1 MSTSQKIAFH
11 TLGCKLN
18 FSETSS
24 LANQAIDAGYH
35 RVEVDEQADIY
46 VVNTCSVTENADKE
60 CRYIVRKIK
69 RLAPESKVIILGC
82 YAQLK
87 PKEIAE
93 IDGVDM
99 VLGATEKFNLLDN
112 INDLALSESTIVK
125 AEDIK
130 DVNEFIP
137 SFSSGDRTRT
147 FLKVQD
153 GCDYFCT
160 FCTIP
165 LARGRSRSQSIE
177 KTMETFK
184 AAVET
189 GVLEIVLTGVNT
201 GDFGKTSDG
210 KKRTEETFYDLVKE
224 IDDKYRGTGL
234 RVRVSSIEP
243 NLITDEIVK
252 LVSESDVFMPHFHI
266 PLQSGSDEMLTSM
279 QRKYDANF
287 YRKKLEFIKSVMPHA
302 AIGVDVIVG
311 YPEETDTHFDES
323 YDFVNSLPIS
333 YLHVF
338 TYSER
343 ANTRAIKSEISVPI
357 ELRRERNKKLRIL
370 SDKMKRKFYE
380 EHLGKTYD
388 VLFEHD
394 NDNGFMN
401 GYTSNYIRVRAMFDA
416 DLVGKITKFNL
427 DKINP
432 FLFVEGTIRP

>member
-1 MSTSQKIAFH
+1 MSTQQKIAFH

-24 LANQAIDAGYH
+24 LANQAIDAGYQ
-35 RVEVDEQADIY
+35 RVDMDEQADVY
-46 VVNTCSVTENADKE
+46 VINTCSVTENADKE

-69 RLAPESKVIILGC
+69 RTAPDSNVIIIGC

-99 VLGATEKFNLLDN
+99 VLGATEKFNLLDH
-112 INDLALSESTIVK
+112 IQQLEAGSTIVK
-125 AEDIK
+125 ADDIK
-130 DVNEFIP
+130 EINEFVP

-165 LARGRSRSQSIE
+165 LARGRSRSQSIA
-177 KTMETFK
+177 KTMEAFQQ
-184 AAVET
+184 AVQT
-189 GVLEIVLTGVNT
+189 GVREIVLTGVNT

-210 KKRTEETFYDLVKE
+210 KKRSDESFYDLVNE
-224 IDDKYRGTGL
+224 IDSIYRNTGL

-243 NLITDEIVK
+243 NLLTKEIIN
-252 LVSESDVFMPHFHI
+252 LVAKSDVFMPHFHI
-266 PLQSGSDEMLTSM
+266 PLQSGSDTMLASM
-279 QRKYDANF
+279 QRKYDSAF
-287 YRKKLEFIKSVMPHA
+287 YEAKISYIKEKIPHA
-302 AIGVDVIVG
+302 CIGVDVIVG
-311 YPEETDTHFDES
+311 YPEEMDTYFDES
-323 YDFVNSLPIS
+323 FNFINKLPVS

-343 ANTRAIKSEISVPI
+343 ANTRAIKFENSIPI
-357 ELRRERNKKLRIL
+357 EKRRERNKKLRIF
-370 SDKMKRKFYE
+370 SDKLKRAFYQTHIGE
-380 EHLGKTYD
+380 THE
-388 VLFEHD
+388 VLFEHE

-401 GYTSNYIRVRAMFDA
+401 GYTSNYIRVRIPYKEDM
-416 DLVGKITKFNL
+416 VGKITKVRL
-427 DKINP
+427 MKLSPLLYI
-432 FLFVEGTIRP
+432 EGEII

>member
-24 LANQAIDAGYH
+24 LANQAIDAGYQ
-35 RVEVDEQADIY
+35 RVDMDEQADVY
-46 VVNTCSVTENADKE
+46 VINTCSVTENADKE

-69 RLAPESKVIILGC
+69 RTAPESNIIIIGC

-99 VLGATEKFNLLDN
+99 VLGATEKFNLLDH
-112 INDLALSESTIVK
+112 IQQLEAGSTIVK
-125 AEDIK
+125 ADDIK
-130 DVNEFIP
+130 EINEFVP

-165 LARGRSRSQSIE
+165 LARGRSRSQSIA
-177 KTMETFK
+177 KTMETFQH
-184 AAVET
+184 AVQT
-189 GVLEIVLTGVNT
+189 GVREIVLTGVNT
-201 GDFGKTSDG
+201 GDFGKSSDG
-210 KKRTEETFYDLVKE
+210 KKRSDESFYDLVNE
-224 IDDKYRGTGL
+224 IDSRYRNTGL

-243 NLITDEIVK
+243 NLITKEIID
-252 LVSESDVFMPHFHI
+252 LVAQSDVFMPHFHI
-266 PLQSGSDEMLTSM
+266 PLQSGSDTMLASM
-279 QRKYDANF
+279 QRKYDSAF
-287 YRKKLEFIKSVMPHA
+287 YEAKINYIREKIPHA
-302 AIGVDVIVG
+302 CIGVDVIVG
-311 YPEETDTHFDES
+311 YPEETDAFFDES
-323 YDFVNSLPIS
+323 FNFINNLSVS

-343 ANTRAIKSEISVPI
+343 ANTRAVKFENAIPM

-370 SDKMKRKFYE
+370 SDKLKRAFYQTHIGE
-380 EHLGKTYD
+380 THE
-388 VLFEHD
+388 VLFEHE

-401 GYTSNYIRVRAMFDA
+401 GYTSNYIRVRIAYMEAM
-416 DLVGKITKFNL
+416 VGKIAKVRL
-427 DKINP
+427 VRLSP
-432 FLFVEGTIRP
+432 LFYMEGEIQ

>member
-24 LANQAIDAGYH
+24 LANQAIDAGYQ
-35 RVEVDEQADIY
+35 RVDMDEQADVY
-46 VVNTCSVTENADKE
+46 VINTCSVTENADKE

-69 RLAPESKVIILGC
+69 RTAPESNVIIIGC

-99 VLGATEKFNLLDN
+99 VLGATEKFNLLDH
-112 INDLALSESTIVK
+112 IQQLEAGSTIVK
-125 AEDIK
+125 ADDIK
-130 DVNEFIP
+130 EINEFVP

-165 LARGRSRSQSIE
+165 LARGRSRSQSIV
-177 KTMETFK
+177 KTMETFQH
-184 AAVET
+184 AVQT
-189 GVLEIVLTGVNT
+189 GVREIVLTGVNT
-201 GDFGKTSDG
+201 GDFGKSSDG
-210 KKRTEETFYDLVKE
+210 KKRSDESFYDLVNE
-224 IDDKYRGTGL
+224 IDSRYRNTGL

-243 NLITDEIVK
+243 NLLTKEIID
-252 LVSESDVFMPHFHI
+252 LVSQSDVFMPHFHI
-266 PLQSGSDEMLTSM
+266 PLQSGSDTLLASM
-279 QRKYDANF
+279 QRKYDSAF
-287 YRKKLEFIKSVMPHA
+287 YEAKISYIREKIPHA
-302 AIGVDVIVG
+302 CIGVDVIVG
-311 YPEETDTHFDES
+311 YPEETEAYFDES
-323 YDFVNSLPIS
+323 FNFINNLSVS

-343 ANTRAIKSEISVPI
+343 ANTRAVKFENAIPM

-370 SDKMKRKFYE
+370 SDKLKRAFYQTHIGE
-380 EHLGKTYD
+380 THE
-388 VLFEHD
+388 VLFEHE

-401 GYTSNYIRVRAMFDA
+401 GYTSNYIRVRIAYMEAM
-416 DLVGKITKFNL
+416 VGKIAKVRL
-427 DKINP
+427 VRLSP
-432 FLFVEGTIRP
+432 LLYMEGEIQ

>member
-1 MSTSQKIAFH
+1 MSTQQKIAFH

-24 LANQAIDAGYH
+24 LANQAIDAGYQ
-35 RVEVDEQADIY
+35 RVDMDEQADVY
-46 VVNTCSVTENADKE
+46 VINTCSVTENADKE

-69 RLAPESKVIILGC
+69 RTAPDSNVIIIGC

-99 VLGATEKFNLLDN
+99 VLGATEKFNLLDH
-112 INDLALSESTIVK
+112 IQQLEAGSTIVK
-125 AEDIK
+125 ADDIK
-130 DVNEFIP
+130 EINEFVP

-165 LARGRSRSQSIE
+165 LARGRSRSQSIA
-177 KTMETFK
+177 KTMEAFQQ
-184 AAVET
+184 AVQT
-189 GVLEIVLTGVNT
+189 GVREIVLTGVNT

-210 KKRTEETFYDLVKE
+210 KKRSDESFYDLVNE
-224 IDDKYRGTGL
+224 IDSRYRNSGL

-243 NLITDEIVK
+243 NLLTKEIIN
-252 LVSESDVFMPHFHI
+252 LVAKSDVFMPHFHI
-266 PLQSGSDEMLTSM
+266 PLQSGSDTMLASM
-279 QRKYDANF
+279 QRKYDSAF
-287 YRKKLEFIKSVMPHA
+287 YEAKISYIKEKIPHA
-302 AIGVDVIVG
+302 CIGVDVIVG
-311 YPEETDTHFDES
+311 YPEEMDTYFDES
-323 YDFVNSLPIS
+323 FNFINKLPVS

-343 ANTRAIKSEISVPI
+343 ANTRAIKFENSIPI
-357 ELRRERNKKLRIL
+357 EKRRERNKKLRIF
-370 SDKMKRKFYE
+370 SDKLKRAFYQTHIGE
-380 EHLGKTYD
+380 THE
-388 VLFEHD
+388 VLFEHE

-401 GYTSNYIRVRAMFDA
+401 GYTSNYIRVRIPYKEDM
-416 DLVGKITKFNL
+416 VGKITKVRL
-427 DKINP
+427 MKLSPLLYI
-432 FLFVEGTIRP
+432 EGEII

>member
-24 LANQAIDAGYH
+24 LANQAIDAGYQ
-35 RVEVDEQADIY
+35 RVDMDEQADVY
-46 VVNTCSVTENADKE
+46 VINTCSVTENADKE

-69 RLAPESKVIILGC
+69 RTAPESNVIIIGC

-99 VLGATEKFNLLDN
+99 VLGATEKFNLLDH
-112 INDLALSESTIVK
+112 IQQLEAGSTIVK
-125 AEDIK
+125 ADDIK
-130 DVNEFIP
+130 EINEFVP

-165 LARGRSRSQSIE
+165 LARGRSRSQSIA
-177 KTMETFK
+177 KTMETFQH
-184 AAVET
+184 AVQT
-189 GVLEIVLTGVNT
+189 GVREIVLTGVNT
-201 GDFGKTSDG
+201 GDFGKSTDG
-210 KKRTEETFYDLVKE
+210 KKRSDESFYDLVNE
-224 IDDKYRGTGL
+224 IDSRYRNTGL

-243 NLITDEIVK
+243 NLITKEIID
-252 LVSESDVFMPHFHI
+252 LVAQSDVFMPHFHI
-266 PLQSGSDEMLTSM
+266 PLQSGSDTMLASM
-279 QRKYDANF
+279 QRKYDSAF
-287 YRKKLEFIKSVMPHA
+287 YEAKISYIREKIPHA
-302 AIGVDVIVG
+302 CIGVDVIVG
-311 YPEETDTHFDES
+311 YPEETDAFFDES
-323 YDFVNSLPIS
+323 FNFINNLSVS

-343 ANTRAIKSEISVPI
+343 ANTRAVKFENAIPM

-370 SDKMKRKFYE
+370 SDKLKRAFYQTHIGE
-380 EHLGKTYD
+380 THE
-388 VLFEHD
+388 VLFEHE

-401 GYTSNYIRVRAMFDA
+401 GYTSNYIRVRIAYMEAM
-416 DLVGKITKFNL
+416 VGKIAKVRL
-427 DKINP
+427 VRLSP
-432 FLFVEGTIRP
+432 LLYMEGEIQ

>member
-24 LANQAIDAGYH
+24 MANQAIDAGYQ
-35 RVEVDEQADIY
+35 RVEVDDQADIY

-93 IDGVDM
+93 IEGVDM

-112 INDLALSESTIVK
+112 IDLLEAAESTIVK

-130 DVNEFIP
+130 EINEFIP

-177 KTMETFK
+177 KTMETFQQ
-184 AAVET
+184 AVDT
-189 GVLEIVLTGVNT
+189 GVREIVLTGVNT

-210 KKRTEETFYDLVKE
+210 KKRTEETFYDLVRE
-224 IDDKYRGTGL
+224 IDIKYHGTGL

-266 PLQSGSDEMLTSM
+266 PLQSGSDEMLESM
-279 QRKYDANF
+279 QRKYNSTF
-287 YRKKLEFIKSVMPHA
+287 YRNKITYIKSLMPHA

-323 YDFVNSLPIS
+323 FAFVNSLPVS

-343 ANTRAIKSEISVPI
+343 ANTRAVKSEVSVPI

-370 SDKMKRKFYE
+370 SDKLKRRFYE
-380 EHLGKTYD
+380 EHLGREYD
-388 VLFEHD
+388 VLFEHED
-394 NDNGFMN
+394 DNGFMN
-401 GYTSNYIRVRAMFDA
+401 GYTSNYIRVRTKYDEN
-416 DLVGKITKFNL
+416 LVGKISKFKL

-432 FLFVEGTIRP
+432 FLFVEGTLK

>member
-1 MSTSQKIAFH
+1 MSTQQKIAFH

-24 LANQAIDAGYH
+24 LANQAIDAGYQ
-35 RVEVDEQADIY
+35 RVDMDEQADVY
-46 VVNTCSVTENADKE
+46 VINTCSVTENADNE

-69 RLAPESKVIILGC
+69 RTAPDSNVIIIGC

-99 VLGATEKFNLLDN
+99 VLGATEKFNLLDH
-112 INDLALSESTIVK
+112 IQQLEAGSTIVK
-125 AEDIK
+125 ADDIK
-130 DVNEFIP
+130 EINEFVP

-165 LARGRSRSQSIE
+165 LARGRSRSQSIA
-177 KTMETFK
+177 KTMEAFQQ
-184 AAVET
+184 AVQT
-189 GVLEIVLTGVNT
+189 GVREIVLTGVNT

-210 KKRTEETFYDLVKE
+210 KKRSDESFYDLVRE
-224 IDDKYRGTGL
+224 IDSRYRNSGL

-243 NLITDEIVK
+243 NLLTKEIIN
-252 LVSESDVFMPHFHI
+252 LVAKSDVFMPHFHI
-266 PLQSGSDEMLTSM
+266 PLQSGSDTMLASM
-279 QRKYDANF
+279 QRKYDSAF
-287 YRKKLEFIKSVMPHA
+287 YEAKISYIKEKIPHA
-302 AIGVDVIVG
+302 CIGVDVIVG
-311 YPEETDTHFDES
+311 YPEEMDTYFDES
-323 YDFVNSLPIS
+323 FNFINKLPVS

-343 ANTRAIKSEISVPI
+343 ANTRAIKFENSIPI
-357 ELRRERNKKLRIL
+357 EKRRERNKKLRIF
-370 SDKMKRKFYE
+370 SDKLKRAFYQTHIGE
-380 EHLGKTYD
+380 THE
-388 VLFEHD
+388 VLFEHE

-401 GYTSNYIRVRAMFDA
+401 GYTSNYIRVRIPYKEDM
-416 DLVGKITKFNL
+416 VGKITKVRL
-427 DKINP
+427 MKLSPLLYI
-432 FLFVEGTIRP
+432 EGEII

>member
-1 MSTSQKIAFH
+1 MSTQQKIAFH

-24 LANQAIDAGYH
+24 LANQAIDAGYQ
-35 RVEVDEQADIY
+35 RVDMDEQADVY
-46 VVNTCSVTENADKE
+46 VINTCSVTENADKE

-69 RLAPESKVIILGC
+69 RTAPDSNVIIIGC

-99 VLGATEKFNLLDN
+99 VLGATEKFNLLDH
-112 INDLALSESTIVK
+112 IQQLEAGSTVVK
-125 AEDIK
+125 ADDIK
-130 DVNEFIP
+130 EINEFVP

-165 LARGRSRSQSIE
+165 LARGRSRSQSIA
-177 KTMETFK
+177 KTMEAFQQ
-184 AAVET
+184 AVQT
-189 GVLEIVLTGVNT
+189 GVREIVLTGVNT

-210 KKRTEETFYDLVKE
+210 KKRSDESFYDLVNE
-224 IDDKYRGTGL
+224 IDSIYRNTGL

-243 NLITDEIVK
+243 NLLTKEIIN
-252 LVSESDVFMPHFHI
+252 LVAKSDVFTPHFHI
-266 PLQSGSDEMLTSM
+266 PLQSGSDTMLASM
-279 QRKYDANF
+279 QRKYDSAF
-287 YRKKLEFIKSVMPHA
+287 YQAKISYIKEKIPHA
-302 AIGVDVIVG
+302 CIGVDVIVG
-311 YPEETDTHFDES
+311 YPEEMDTYFDES
-323 YDFVNSLPIS
+323 FNFINKLPVS

-343 ANTRAIKSEISVPI
+343 ANTRAIKFENSIPI
-357 ELRRERNKKLRIL
+357 EKRRERNKKLRIF
-370 SDKMKRKFYE
+370 SDKLKRAFYQTHIGE
-380 EHLGKTYD
+380 THD
-388 VLFEHD
+388 VLFEHE

-401 GYTSNYIRVRAMFDA
+401 GYTSNYIRVRIPYKEDM
-416 DLVGKITKFNL
+416 VGKIAKVRL
-427 DKINP
+427 MKLSPLLYI
-432 FLFVEGTIRP
+432 EGEII

>member
-1 MSTSQKIAFH
+1 MSTANKIAFH

-24 LANQAIDAGYH
+24 MANQAIDAGYQ

-69 RLAPESKVIILGC
+69 RLAPESKVIIMGC

-87 PKEIAE
+87 PTEISE
-93 IDGVDM
+93 IEGVDM

-112 INDLALSESTIVK
+112 IDQLSSSDSTIVK

-130 DVNEFIP
+130 EINEFIP

-165 LARGRSRSQSIE
+165 LARGRSRSQSIL
-177 KTMETFK
+177 KTMETFQE
-184 AAVET
+184 AVDT
-189 GVLEIVLTGVNT
+189 GVREIVLTGVNT
-201 GDFGKTSDG
+201 GDFGKTGDG
-210 KKRTEETFYDLVKE
+210 KKRTEETFFDLVKE

-266 PLQSGSDEMLTSM
+266 PLQSGSDEMLASM
-279 QRKYDANF
+279 QRKYDASF
-287 YRKKLEFIKSVMPHA
+287 YKNKIEYIKSLMPHA

-311 YPEETDTHFDES
+311 YPEETDMHFDES
-323 YDFVNSLPIS
+323 YAFVNSLPVS

-343 ANTRAIKSEISVPI
+343 ANTRAVKSELTVPI
-357 ELRRERNKKLRIL
+357 EIRRERNKKLRIL
-370 SDKMKRKFYE
+370 SDKLKRKFYE
-380 EHLGKTYD
+380 EHLGKVYD
-388 VLFEHD
+388 VLFEHED
-394 NDNGFMN
+394 DNGFMN
-401 GYTSNYIRVRAMFDA
+401 GYTSNYIRVRTKFDEN
-416 DLVGKITKFNL
+416 LVGKISKFQL
-427 DKINP
+427 EKINP
-432 FLFVEGTIRP
+432 FLFVEGHIVK

>member
-1 MSTSQKIAFH
+1 MSTQQKIAFH

-24 LANQAIDAGYH
+24 LANQAIDAGYQ
-35 RVEVDEQADIY
+35 RVDMDEQADVY
-46 VVNTCSVTENADKE
+46 VINTCSVTENADKE

-69 RLAPESKVIILGC
+69 RTAPDSNVIIIGC

-99 VLGATEKFNLLDN
+99 VLGATEKFNLLDH
-112 INDLALSESTIVK
+112 IQQLEAGSTIVK
-125 AEDIK
+125 ADDIK
-130 DVNEFIP
+130 EINEFVP

-165 LARGRSRSQSIE
+165 LARGRSRSQSIA
-177 KTMETFK
+177 KTMEAFQQ
-184 AAVET
+184 AVQT
-189 GVLEIVLTGVNT
+189 GVREIVLTGVNT

-210 KKRTEETFYDLVKE
+210 KKRSDESFYDLVNE
-224 IDDKYRGTGL
+224 IDSIYRNTGL

-243 NLITDEIVK
+243 NLLTKEIIN
-252 LVSESDVFMPHFHI
+252 LVAKSDVFMPHFHI
-266 PLQSGSDEMLTSM
+266 PLQSGSDTMLASM
-279 QRKYDANF
+279 QRKYDSAF
-287 YRKKLEFIKSVMPHA
+287 YQAKISYIKEKIPHA
-302 AIGVDVIVG
+302 CIGVDVIVG
-311 YPEETDTHFDES
+311 YPEEMDTYFDES
-323 YDFVNSLPIS
+323 FNFINKLPVS

-343 ANTRAIKSEISVPI
+343 ANTRAIKFENSIPI
-357 ELRRERNKKLRIL
+357 EKRRERNKKLRIF
-370 SDKMKRKFYE
+370 SDKLKRAFYQTHIGE
-380 EHLGKTYD
+380 THE
-388 VLFEHD
+388 VLFEHE

-401 GYTSNYIRVRAMFDA
+401 GYTSNYIRVRIPYKEDM
-416 DLVGKITKFNL
+416 VGKIAKVRL
-427 DKINP
+427 MKLSPLLYI
-432 FLFVEGTIRP
+432 EGEII

>member
-1 MSTSQKIAFH
+1 MSTQQKIAFH

-24 LANQAIDAGYH
+24 LANQAIDAGYQ
-35 RVEVDEQADIY
+35 RVDMDEQADVY
-46 VVNTCSVTENADKE
+46 VINTCSVTENADKE

-69 RLAPESKVIILGC
+69 RTAPDSNVIIIGC

-99 VLGATEKFNLLDN
+99 VLGATEKFNLLDH
-112 INDLALSESTIVK
+112 IQQLEAGSTIVK
-125 AEDIK
+125 ADDIK
-130 DVNEFIP
+130 EINEFVP

-165 LARGRSRSQSIE
+165 LARGRSRSQSIA
-177 KTMETFK
+177 KTMEAFQQ
-184 AAVET
+184 AVQT
-189 GVLEIVLTGVNT
+189 GVREIVLTGVNT

-210 KKRTEETFYDLVKE
+210 KKRSDESFYDLVRE
-224 IDDKYRGTGL
+224 IDSRYRNSGL

-243 NLITDEIVK
+243 NLLTKEIIN
-252 LVSESDVFMPHFHI
+252 LVAKSDVFMPHFHI
-266 PLQSGSDEMLTSM
+266 PLQSGSDTMLASM
-279 QRKYDANF
+279 QRKYDSAF
-287 YRKKLEFIKSVMPHA
+287 YQAKISYIKEKIPHA
-302 AIGVDVIVG
+302 CIGVDVIVG
-311 YPEETDTHFDES
+311 YPEEMDTYFDES
-323 YDFVNSLPIS
+323 FNFINKLPVS

-343 ANTRAIKSEISVPI
+343 ANTRAIKFENSIPI
-357 ELRRERNKKLRIL
+357 EKRRERNKKLRIF
-370 SDKMKRKFYE
+370 SDKLKRAFYQTHIGE
-380 EHLGKTYD
+380 THE
-388 VLFEHD
+388 VLFEHE

-401 GYTSNYIRVRAMFDA
+401 GYTSNYIRVRIPYKEDM
-416 DLVGKITKFNL
+416 VGKIAKVRL
-427 DKINP
+427 MKLSPLLYI
-432 FLFVEGTIRP
+432 EGEII

>member
-1 MSTSQKIAFH
+1 MSTANKIAFH

-24 LANQAIDAGYH
+24 MANQAIDAGYQ

-69 RLAPESKVIILGC
+69 RLAPESKVIIMGC

-87 PKEIAE
+87 PTEISE
-93 IDGVDM
+93 IEGVDM

-112 INDLALSESTIVK
+112 IDQLSSSDSTIVK

-130 DVNEFIP
+130 EINEFIP

-177 KTMETFK
+177 KTMVVFQQ
-184 AAVET
+184 AVDT
-189 GVLEIVLTGVNT
+189 GVREIVLTGVNT
-201 GDFGKTSDG
+201 GDFGKTGDG
-210 KKRTEETFYDLVKE
+210 KKRTEETFFDLVKE

-266 PLQSGSDEMLTSM
+266 PLQSGSDEMLASM
-279 QRKYDANF
+279 QRKYDASF
-287 YRKKLEFIKSVMPHA
+287 YKNKIEYIKSLMPHA

-311 YPEETDTHFDES
+311 YPEETDMHFDES
-323 YDFVNSLPIS
+323 YAFVNSLPVS

-343 ANTRAIKSEISVPI
+343 ANTRAVKSEVTVPI
-357 ELRRERNKKLRIL
+357 EIRRERNKKLRIL
-370 SDKMKRKFYE
+370 SDKLKRKFYE
-380 EHLGKTYD
+380 EHLGKVYD
-388 VLFEHD
+388 VLFEHED
-394 NDNGFMN
+394 DNGFMN
-401 GYTSNYIRVRAMFDA
+401 GYTSNYIRVRTKFDEN
-416 DLVGKITKFNL
+416 LVGKISKFHL

-432 FLFVEGTIRP
+432 FLFVEGHIEK

>member
-1 MSTSQKIAFH
+1 MSTQQKIAFH

-24 LANQAIDAGYH
+24 LANQAIDAGYQ
-35 RVEVDEQADIY
+35 RVDMDEQADVY
-46 VVNTCSVTENADKE
+46 VINTCSVTENADKE

-69 RLAPESKVIILGC
+69 RTAPDSNVIIIGC

-99 VLGATEKFNLLDN
+99 VLGATEKFNLLDH
-112 INDLALSESTIVK
+112 IQQLEAGSTVVK
-125 AEDIK
+125 ADDIK
-130 DVNEFIP
+130 EINEFVP

-165 LARGRSRSQSIE
+165 LARGRSRSQSIA
-177 KTMETFK
+177 KTMEAFQQ
-184 AAVET
+184 AVQT
-189 GVLEIVLTGVNT
+189 GVREIVLTGVNT

-210 KKRTEETFYDLVKE
+210 KKRSDESFYDLVNE
-224 IDDKYRGTGL
+224 IDSIYRNTGL

-243 NLITDEIVK
+243 NLLTKEIIN
-252 LVSESDVFMPHFHI
+252 LVAKSDVFMPHFHI
-266 PLQSGSDEMLTSM
+266 PLQSGSDTMLASM
-279 QRKYDANF
+279 QRKYDSAF
-287 YRKKLEFIKSVMPHA
+287 YQAKISYIKEKIPHA
-302 AIGVDVIVG
+302 CIGVDVIVG
-311 YPEETDTHFDES
+311 YPEEMDTYFDES
-323 YDFVNSLPIS
+323 FNFINKLPVS

-343 ANTRAIKSEISVPI
+343 ANTRAIKFENSIPI
-357 ELRRERNKKLRIL
+357 EKRRERNKKLRIF
-370 SDKMKRKFYE
+370 SDKLKRAFYQTHIGE
-380 EHLGKTYD
+380 THD
-388 VLFEHD
+388 VLFEHE

-401 GYTSNYIRVRAMFDA
+401 GYTSNYIRVRIPYKEDM
-416 DLVGKITKFNL
+416 VGKIAKVRL
-427 DKINP
+427 MKLSPLLYI
-432 FLFVEGTIRP
+432 EGEII

>member
-1 MSTSQKIAFH
+1 MSTQQKIAFH

-24 LANQAIDAGYH
+24 LANQAIDAGYQ
-35 RVEVDEQADIY
+35 RVDMDEQADVY
-46 VVNTCSVTENADKE
+46 VINTCSVTENADKE

-69 RLAPESKVIILGC
+69 RTAPESNVIIIGC

-99 VLGATEKFNLLDN
+99 VLGASEKFNLLDH
-112 INDLALSESTIVK
+112 IQQIETGSTIVK
-125 AEDIK
+125 ADDIK
-130 DVNEFIP
+130 EINEFVP

-165 LARGRSRSQSIE
+165 LARGRSRSQSIA
-177 KTMETFK
+177 KTMEAFQQ
-184 AAVET
+184 AVQT
-189 GVLEIVLTGVNT
+189 GVREIVLTGVNT

-210 KKRTEETFYDLVKE
+210 KKRSDESFYDLVRE
-224 IDDKYRGTGL
+224 IDGRYRNTGL

-243 NLITDEIVK
+243 NLLTNEIIDLIAV
-252 LVSESDVFMPHFHI
+252 SDVFMPHFHI
-266 PLQSGSDEMLTSM
+266 PLQSGSDTMLASM
-279 QRKYDANF
+279 QRKYDSAF
-287 YRKKLEFIKSVMPHA
+287 YEAKIRYIKEKIPHA
-302 AIGVDVIVG
+302 CIGVDVIVG
-311 YPEETDTHFDES
+311 YPEEMDTYFDES
-323 YDFVNSLPIS
+323 FNFINKLPVS

-343 ANTRAIKSEISVPI
+343 ANTRAIKFENSIPI
-357 ELRRERNKKLRIL
+357 EKRRERNKKLRIF
-370 SDKMKRKFYE
+370 SDKLKRAFYQTHIGE
-380 EHLGKTYD
+380 THD
-388 VLFEHD
+388 VLFEHE

-401 GYTSNYIRVRAMFDA
+401 GYTSNYIRVRIPYKEDM
-416 DLVGKITKFNL
+416 VGKIAKVRL
-427 DKINP
+427 MKLSPLLYI
-432 FLFVEGTIRP
+432 EGEII

>member
-1 MSTSQKIAFH
+1 MSTLQKIAFH

-24 LANQAIDAGYH
+24 LANQSIDAGYQ
-35 RVEVDEQADIY
+35 RVEMDEQADVY
-46 VVNTCSVTENADKE
+46 VINTCSVTENADKE

-69 RLAPESKVIILGC
+69 RTAPESKVIIIGC

-93 IDGVDM
+93 IEGVDM
-99 VLGATEKFNLLDN
+99 VLGATEKFNLLEN
-112 INDLALSESTIVK
+112 IEQLEQGQTIVK
-125 AEDIK
+125 ADDIK
-130 DVNEFIP
+130 EVNEFVP

-177 KTMETFK
+177 KTLKVFDE
-184 AAVET
+184 AVQT
-189 GVLEIVLTGVNT
+189 GVREIVLTGVNT

-210 KKRTEETFYDLVKE
+210 KIRTDETFFDLVKVLDDRYQNTE
-224 IDDKYRGTGL
+224 I

-243 NLITDEIVK
+243 NLLTNEIID
-252 LVSESDVFMPHFHI
+252 LVAESNVFMPHFHI
-266 PLQSGSDEMLTSM
+266 PLQSGSDTMLSSM
-279 QRKYDANF
+279 QRKYDTAF
-287 YRKKLEFIKSVMPHA
+287 YRNKIQYIKKKMPHSC
-302 AIGVDVIVG
+302 IGVDVIVG
-311 YPEETDTHFDES
+311 YPEELSEHFEES
-323 YDFVNSLPIS
+323 YAFIQSLPVS

-343 ANTRAIKSEISVPI
+343 ANTRAVKSDSFVPI
-357 ELRRERNKKLRIL
+357 EIRRDRNKRLRIL
-370 SDKMKRKFYE
+370 SDKLKRQFYS
-380 EHLGKTYD
+380 EHLGNVYP
-388 VLFEHD
+388 VLFEHE

-401 GYTSNYIRVRAMFDA
+401 GYTSNYIRVRTKYDEK
-416 DLVGKITKFNL
+416 LVGKISNFKLENL
-427 DKINP
+427 NP
-432 FLFVEGTIRP
+432 FLFVEGLIQ

>member
-1 MSTSQKIAFH
+1 MSTANKIAFH

-24 LANQAIDAGYH
+24 MANQAIDAGYQ

-69 RLAPESKVIILGC
+69 RLAPESKVVIMGC

-87 PKEIAE
+87 PTEISE
-93 IDGVDM
+93 IEGVDM

-112 INDLALSESTIVK
+112 IDQLYTSESTIVK

-130 DVNEFIP
+130 DINEFIL

-177 KTMETFK
+177 KTMETFQQ
-184 AAVET
+184 AVDT
-189 GVLEIVLTGVNT
+189 GVREIVLTGVNT
-201 GDFGKTSDG
+201 GDFGKTGDG

-224 IDDKYRGTGL
+224 IDDRYRGTGL

-243 NLITDEIVK
+243 NLITDEIVD
-252 LVSESDVFMPHFHI
+252 LVSKSDVFMPHFHI
-266 PLQSGSDEMLTSM
+266 PLQSGSDEMLASM
-279 QRKYDANF
+279 QRKYDSTF
-287 YRKKLEFIKSVMPHA
+287 YRNKIEYIKSLIPHA
-302 AIGVDVIVG
+302 CIGVDVIVG
-311 YPEETDTHFDES
+311 YPEETDIHFDES
-323 YDFVNSLPIS
+323 FAFVNSLPVS

-343 ANTRAIKSEISVPI
+343 ANTRAVKSEISVPI

-370 SDKMKRKFYE
+370 SDKLKRKFYE
-380 EHLGKTYD
+380 EHIGKSFD
-388 VLFEHD
+388 VLFEHED
-394 NDNGFMN
+394 DNGFMN
-401 GYTSNYIRVRAMFDA
+401 GYTSNYIRVRTKYDEN
-416 DLVGKITKFNL
+416 LVGKIAKFNL
-427 DKINP
+427 EKINP
-432 FLFVEGTIRP
+432 FLFVEGIVL

>member
-24 LANQAIDAGYH
+24 LANQAIDAGYQ
-35 RVEVDEQADIY
+35 RVDMDEQADVY
-46 VVNTCSVTENADKE
+46 VINTCSVTENADKE

-69 RLAPESKVIILGC
+69 RTAPESNVIIIGC

-99 VLGATEKFNLLDN
+99 VLGATEKFNLLDH
-112 INDLALSESTIVK
+112 IQQLEAGSTIVK
-125 AEDIK
+125 ADDIK
-130 DVNEFIP
+130 EINEFVP

-165 LARGRSRSQSIE
+165 LARGRSRSQSIV
-177 KTMETFK
+177 KTMETFQH
-184 AAVET
+184 AVQT
-189 GVLEIVLTGVNT
+189 GVREIVLTGVNT
-201 GDFGKTSDG
+201 GDFGKSSDG
-210 KKRTEETFYDLVKE
+210 KKRSDESFYDLVNE
-224 IDDKYRGTGL
+224 IDSRYRNTGL

-243 NLITDEIVK
+243 NLLTKEIID
-252 LVSESDVFMPHFHI
+252 LVAQSDVFMPHFHI
-266 PLQSGSDEMLTSM
+266 PLQSGSDTMLASM
-279 QRKYDANF
+279 QRKYDSAF
-287 YRKKLEFIKSVMPHA
+287 YEAKINYIREKIPHA
-302 AIGVDVIVG
+302 CIGVDVIVG
-311 YPEETDTHFDES
+311 YPEETEAYFDES
-323 YDFVNSLPIS
+323 FNFINNLSVS

-343 ANTRAIKSEISVPI
+343 ANTRAVKFENAIPM

-370 SDKMKRKFYE
+370 SDKLKRAFYQTHIGE
-380 EHLGKTYD
+380 THD
-388 VLFEHD
+388 VLFEHE

-401 GYTSNYIRVRAMFDA
+401 GYTSNYIRVRIAYKEA
-416 DLVGKITKFNL
+416 LVGKIAKVRL
-427 DKINP
+427 VRLSP
-432 FLFVEGTIRP
+432 LLYMEGEIH

>member
-1 MSTSQKIAFH
+1 MSTQQKIAFH

-24 LANQAIDAGYH
+24 LANQAIDAGYQ
-35 RVEVDEQADIY
+35 RVDMDEQADVY
-46 VVNTCSVTENADKE
+46 VINTCSVTENADKE

-69 RLAPESKVIILGC
+69 RTAPDSNVIIIGC

-99 VLGATEKFNLLDN
+99 VLGATEKFNLLDH
-112 INDLALSESTIVK
+112 IQQLEAGSTIVK
-125 AEDIK
+125 ADDIK
-130 DVNEFIP
+130 EINEFVP

-165 LARGRSRSQSIE
+165 LARGRSRSQSIA
-177 KTMETFK
+177 KTMEAFQQ
-184 AAVET
+184 AVQT
-189 GVLEIVLTGVNT
+189 GVREIVLTGVNT

-210 KKRTEETFYDLVKE
+210 KKRSDESFYDLVNE
-224 IDDKYRGTGL
+224 IDSIYRNTGL

-243 NLITDEIVK
+243 NLLTKEIIN
-252 LVSESDVFMPHFHI
+252 LVAKSDVFMPHFHI
-266 PLQSGSDEMLTSM
+266 PLQSGSDTMLASM
-279 QRKYDANF
+279 QRKYDSAF
-287 YRKKLEFIKSVMPHA
+287 YQAKISYIKEKIPHA
-302 AIGVDVIVG
+302 CIGVDVIVG
-311 YPEETDTHFDES
+311 YPEEMDTYFDES
-323 YDFVNSLPIS
+323 FNFINKLPVS

-343 ANTRAIKSEISVPI
+343 ANTRAIKFENSITI
-357 ELRRERNKKLRIL
+357 EKRRERNKKLRIF
-370 SDKMKRKFYE
+370 SDKLKRAFYQTHIGE
-380 EHLGKTYD
+380 THE
-388 VLFEHD
+388 VLFEHE

-401 GYTSNYIRVRAMFDA
+401 GYTSNYIRVRIPYKENM
-416 DLVGKITKFNL
+416 VGKIAKVRL
-427 DKINP
+427 MKLSPLLYI
-432 FLFVEGTIRP
+432 EGEII

>member
-1 MSTSQKIAFH
+1 MSTQQKIAFH

-24 LANQAIDAGYH
+24 LANQAIDAGYQ
-35 RVEVDEQADIY
+35 RVDMDEQADVY
-46 VVNTCSVTENADKE
+46 VINTCSVTENADKE

-69 RLAPESKVIILGC
+69 RTAPDSNVIIIGC

-99 VLGATEKFNLLDN
+99 VLGATEKFNLLDH
-112 INDLALSESTIVK
+112 IQQLEAGSTIVK
-125 AEDIK
+125 ADDIK
-130 DVNEFIP
+130 EINEFVP

-165 LARGRSRSQSIE
+165 LARGRSRSQSIA
-177 KTMETFK
+177 KTMEAFQQ
-184 AAVET
+184 AVQT
-189 GVLEIVLTGVNT
+189 GVREIVLTGVNT

-210 KKRTEETFYDLVKE
+210 KKRSDESFYDLVNE
-224 IDDKYRGTGL
+224 IDSIYRNTGL

-243 NLITDEIVK
+243 NLLTKEIIN
-252 LVSESDVFMPHFHI
+252 LVAKSDVFMPHFHI
-266 PLQSGSDEMLTSM
+266 PLQSGSDTMLASM
-279 QRKYDANF
+279 QRKYDSAF
-287 YRKKLEFIKSVMPHA
+287 YQAKISYIKEKIPHA
-302 AIGVDVIVG
+302 CIGVDVIVG
-311 YPEETDTHFDES
+311 YPEEMDTYFDES
-323 YDFVNSLPIS
+323 FNFINKLPVS

-343 ANTRAIKSEISVPI
+343 ANTRAIKFENSIPI
-357 ELRRERNKKLRIL
+357 EKRRERNKKLRIF
-370 SDKMKRKFYE
+370 SDKLKRVFYQTHIGE
-380 EHLGKTYD
+380 THE
-388 VLFEHD
+388 VLFEHE

-401 GYTSNYIRVRAMFDA
+401 GYTSNYIRVRIPYKEDM
-416 DLVGKITKFNL
+416 VGKIAKVRL
-427 DKINP
+427 MKLSPLLYI
-432 FLFVEGTIRP
+432 EGEII

>member
-1 MSTSQKIAFH
+1 MSTQQKIAFH

-24 LANQAIDAGYH
+24 LANQAIDAGYQ
-35 RVEVDEQADIY
+35 RVDMDEQADVY
-46 VVNTCSVTENADKE
+46 VINTCSVTENADKE

-69 RLAPESKVIILGC
+69 RTAPDSNVIIIGC

-99 VLGATEKFNLLDN
+99 VLGATEKFNLLDH
-112 INDLALSESTIVK
+112 IQQLEAGSTIVK
-125 AEDIK
+125 ADDIK
-130 DVNEFIP
+130 EIKEFVP

-165 LARGRSRSQSIE
+165 LARGRSRSQSIA
-177 KTMETFK
+177 KTMEAFQQ
-184 AAVET
+184 AVQT
-189 GVLEIVLTGVNT
+189 GVREIVLTGVNT

-210 KKRTEETFYDLVKE
+210 KKRSDESFYDLVNE
-224 IDDKYRGTGL
+224 IDSIYRNTGL

-243 NLITDEIVK
+243 NLLTKEIIN
-252 LVSESDVFMPHFHI
+252 LVAKSDVFMPHFHI
-266 PLQSGSDEMLTSM
+266 PLQSGSDTMLASM
-279 QRKYDANF
+279 QRKYDSAF
-287 YRKKLEFIKSVMPHA
+287 YQAKISYIKEKIPHA
-302 AIGVDVIVG
+302 CIGVDVIVG
-311 YPEETDTHFDES
+311 YPEEMDTYFDES
-323 YDFVNSLPIS
+323 FNFINKLPVS

-343 ANTRAIKSEISVPI
+343 ANTRAIKFENSIPI
-357 ELRRERNKKLRIL
+357 EKRRERNKKLRIF
-370 SDKMKRKFYE
+370 SDKLKRAFYQTHIGE
-380 EHLGKTYD
+380 THE
-388 VLFEHD
+388 VLFEHE

-401 GYTSNYIRVRAMFDA
+401 GYTSNYIRVRIPYKENM
-416 DLVGKITKFNL
+416 VGKIAKVRL
-427 DKINP
+427 MKLSPLLYI
-432 FLFVEGTIRP
+432 EGEII

>member
-1 MSTSQKIAFH
+1 MSTQQKIAFH

-24 LANQAIDAGYH
+24 LANQAIDAGYQ
-35 RVEVDEQADIY
+35 RVDMDEQADVY
-46 VVNTCSVTENADKE
+46 VINTCSVTENADKE

-69 RLAPESKVIILGC
+69 RTAPDSNVIIIGC

-99 VLGATEKFNLLDN
+99 VLGATEKFNLLDH
-112 INDLALSESTIVK
+112 IQQLEAGSTIVK
-125 AEDIK
+125 ADDIK
-130 DVNEFIP
+130 EINEFVP

-165 LARGRSRSQSIE
+165 LARGRSRSQSIA
-177 KTMETFK
+177 KTMEAFQQ
-184 AAVET
+184 AVQT
-189 GVLEIVLTGVNT
+189 GVREIVLTGVNT

-210 KKRTEETFYDLVKE
+210 KKRSDESFYDLVNE
-224 IDDKYRGTGL
+224 IDSIYRNTGL

-243 NLITDEIVK
+243 NLLTKEIIN
-252 LVSESDVFMPHFHI
+252 LVAKSDVFMPHFHI
-266 PLQSGSDEMLTSM
+266 PLQSGSDTMLASM
-279 QRKYDANF
+279 QRRYDSAF
-287 YRKKLEFIKSVMPHA
+287 YEAKISYIKEKIPHA
-302 AIGVDVIVG
+302 CIGVDVIVG
-311 YPEETDTHFDES
+311 YPEEMDTYFDES
-323 YDFVNSLPIS
+323 FNFINKLPVS

-343 ANTRAIKSEISVPI
+343 ANTRAIKFENSIPI
-357 ELRRERNKKLRIL
+357 EKRRERNKKLRIF
-370 SDKMKRKFYE
+370 SDKLKRAFYQTHIGE
-380 EHLGKTYD
+380 THE
-388 VLFEHD
+388 VLFEHE

-401 GYTSNYIRVRAMFDA
+401 GYTSNYIRVRIPYKEDM
-416 DLVGKITKFNL
+416 VGKITKVRL
-427 DKINP
+427 MKLSPLLYI
-432 FLFVEGTIRP
+432 EGEII

>member
-1 MSTSQKIAFH
+1 MSTQQKIAFH

-24 LANQAIDAGYH
+24 LANQAIDAGYQ
-35 RVEVDEQADIY
+35 RVDMDEQADVY
-46 VVNTCSVTENADKE
+46 VINTCSVTENADKE

-69 RLAPESKVIILGC
+69 RTAPDSNVIIIGC

-99 VLGATEKFNLLDN
+99 VLGATEKFNLLDH
-112 INDLALSESTIVK
+112 IQQLEAGSTIVK
-125 AEDIK
+125 ADDIK
-130 DVNEFIP
+130 EINEFVP

-165 LARGRSRSQSIE
+165 LARGRSRSQSIA
-177 KTMETFK
+177 KTMEAFQQ
-184 AAVET
+184 AVQT
-189 GVLEIVLTGVNT
+189 GVREIVLTGVNT

-210 KKRTEETFYDLVKE
+210 KKRSDESFYDLVRE
-224 IDDKYRGTGL
+224 IDSRYRNSGL

-243 NLITDEIVK
+243 NLLTKEIIN
-252 LVSESDVFMPHFHI
+252 LVAKSDVFMPHFHI
-266 PLQSGSDEMLTSM
+266 PLQSGSDTMLASM
-279 QRKYDANF
+279 QRKYDSAF
-287 YRKKLEFIKSVMPHA
+287 YEAKISYIKEKIPHA
-302 AIGVDVIVG
+302 CIGVDVIVG
-311 YPEETDTHFDES
+311 YPEEMDTYFDES
-323 YDFVNSLPIS
+323 FNFINKLPVS

-343 ANTRAIKSEISVPI
+343 ANTRAIKFENSIPI
-357 ELRRERNKKLRIL
+357 EKRRERNKKLRIF
-370 SDKMKRKFYE
+370 SDKLKRAFYQTHIGE
-380 EHLGKTYD
+380 THE
-388 VLFEHD
+388 VLFEHE

-401 GYTSNYIRVRAMFDA
+401 GYTSNYIRVRIPYKEDM
-416 DLVGKITKFNL
+416 VGKITKVRL
-427 DKINP
+427 MKLSPLLYI
-432 FLFVEGTIRP
+432 EGEII

>member
-24 LANQAIDAGYH
+24 LANQAIDAGYQ
-35 RVEVDEQADIY
+35 RVDMDEQADVY
-46 VVNTCSVTENADKE
+46 VINTCSVTENADKE

-69 RLAPESKVIILGC
+69 RTAPESNVIIIGC

-99 VLGATEKFNLLDN
+99 VLGATEKFNLLDH
-112 INDLALSESTIVK
+112 IQQLEAGSTIVK
-125 AEDIK
+125 ADDIK
-130 DVNEFIP
+130 EINEFVP

-165 LARGRSRSQSIE
+165 LARGRSRSQSIV
-177 KTMETFK
+177 KTMETFQH
-184 AAVET
+184 AVQT
-189 GVLEIVLTGVNT
+189 GVREIVLTGVNT
-201 GDFGKTSDG
+201 GDFGKSSDG
-210 KKRTEETFYDLVKE
+210 KKRSDESFYDLVNE
-224 IDDKYRGTGL
+224 IDSRYRNTGL

-243 NLITDEIVK
+243 NLLTKEIID
-252 LVSESDVFMPHFHI
+252 LVAQSDVFMPHFHI
-266 PLQSGSDEMLTSM
+266 PLQSGSNTMLASM
-279 QRKYDANF
+279 QRKYDSAF
-287 YRKKLEFIKSVMPHA
+287 YEAKINYIREKIPHA
-302 AIGVDVIVG
+302 CIGVDVIVG
-311 YPEETDTHFDES
+311 YPEETEAYFDES
-323 YDFVNSLPIS
+323 FNFINNLSVS

-343 ANTRAIKSEISVPI
+343 ANTRAVKFENAIPM

-370 SDKMKRKFYE
+370 SDKLKRAFYQTHIGE
-380 EHLGKTYD
+380 THD
-388 VLFEHD
+388 VLFEHE

-401 GYTSNYIRVRAMFDA
+401 GYTSNYIRVRIAYKEA
-416 DLVGKITKFNL
+416 LVGKIAKVRL
-427 DKINP
+427 VRLSP
-432 FLFVEGTIRP
+432 LLYMEGEIQ

>member
-1 MSTSQKIAFH
+1 MSTRQKIAFH

-24 LANQAIDAGYH
+24 LANQAIDAGYQ
-35 RVEVDEQADIY
+35 RVDMDEQADVY
-46 VVNTCSVTENADKE
+46 VINTCSVTENADKE

-69 RLAPESKVIILGC
+69 RTAPDSNVIIIGC

-99 VLGATEKFNLLDN
+99 VLGATEKFNLLDH
-112 INDLALSESTIVK
+112 IQQLETGSTIVK
-125 AEDIK
+125 ADDIK
-130 DVNEFIP
+130 EINEFVP

-165 LARGRSRSQSIE
+165 LARGRSRSQSIV
-177 KTMETFK
+177 KTMETFQQ
-184 AAVET
+184 AVQT
-189 GVLEIVLTGVNT
+189 GVREIVLTGVNT

-210 KKRTEETFYDLVKE
+210 KKRSDESFYDLVYE
-224 IDDKYRGTGL
+224 IDSIYRNTGL

-243 NLITDEIVK
+243 NLLTKEIID
-252 LVSESDVFMPHFHI
+252 LVAKSDVFMPHFHI
-266 PLQSGSDEMLTSM
+266 PLQSGSNTMLASM
-279 QRKYDANF
+279 QRKYDSDF
-287 YRKKLEFIKSVMPHA
+287 YQAKINYIKEKIPQVC
-302 AIGVDVIVG
+302 IGVDVIVG
-311 YPEETDTHFDES
+311 YPEETDAYFYES
-323 YDFVNSLPIS
+323 FNFINKLPVS

-343 ANTRAIKSEISVPI
+343 ANTRAVKFENSIPI
-357 ELRRERNKKLRIL
+357 EKRRERNKKLRIL
-370 SDKMKRKFYE
+370 SDKLKRAFYQTHIGE
-380 EHLGKTYD
+380 THE
-388 VLFEHD
+388 VLFEHE

-401 GYTSNYIRVRAMFDA
+401 GYTSNYIRVRIPYKDYM
-416 DLVGKITKFNL
+416 VGKIAKVRL
-427 DKINP
+427 MKLSP
-432 FLFVEGTIRP
+432 LLYMEGEII